1 MREPEHPPPA
11 SIDQSQ
17 QAGGVN
23 LGAFNQIAQVRI
35 GDVITGDK
43 VTIQIF
49 PLVIY
54 TGSPEPVD
62 PIMQAALL
70 QAYRSEIALRYAV
83 WRRRYATLPLVAQ
96 PGASTPG
103 MRSYLHAVSPC
114 RYHPLKRTWSQATE
128 QWSCWTGVG
137 NGAA

>member
-1 MREPEHPPPA
+1 MREPERPPPS

-43 VTIQIF
+43 VTNQVF
-49 PLVIY
+49 YLMTY
-54 TGSPEPVD
+54 TGSPQPVD
-62 PIMQAALL
+62 PTMQAALL

-83 WRRRYATLPLVAQ
+83 W
-96 PGASTPG
+96 
-103 MRSYLHAVSPC
+103 
-114 RYHPLKRTWSQATE
+114 
-128 QWSCWTGVG
+128 
-137 NGAA
+137 

>member
-1 MREPEHPPPA
+1 MREPERPPPS

-43 VTIQIF
+43 VTNQF
-49 PLVIY
+49 FYLMTY
-54 TGSPEPVD
+54 TGSPQPVEPT
-62 PIMQAALL
+62 MQAALL
-70 QAYRSEIALRYAV
+70 RAYRSEIALRYAV

-96 PGASTPG
+96 PVASTPG
-103 MRSYLHAVSPC
+103 MRSYLYAVSPC
-114 RYHPLKRTWSQATE
+114 RYHPLKRTWSQATG
-128 QWSCWTGVG
+128 QWSCWTGG
-137 NGAA
+137 GDGAA